1 MNKLFKLDNRLS
13 VCAEFVRQDSALA
26 DIGTDHA
33 YLPVWLAKKK
43 IIKSAVAADVRP
55 LPLKSGRENIEKYNC
70 SDIVTTR
77 LSDGL
82 NEISSGEADDI
93 VIAGMGAE
101 LICSIIDRAEWLKN
115 PDKHLILQPMT
126 KAHVL
131 RKYLTDNGFEI
142 ISEKAC
148 THAGKNY
155 SVMLS
160 VYSGTIKKYDVAFYY
175 IGMLDSE
182 DELAKSYMKQVL
194 KKLTF
199 KSNGRKHDGK
209 DASELDKAIDE
220 IKERFGVDL
229 NGNG

>member
-1 MNKLFKLDNRLS
+1 MNKLFTLDNRLS
-13 VCAEFVRQDSALA
+13 ACADFVRKDAKLA

-33 YLPVWLAKKK
+33 YLPVWLAKNN

-55 LPLKSGRENIEKYNC
+55 LPLKSGYENIKKYNC
-70 SDIVTTR
+70 TDIVTTR

-82 NEISSGEADDI
+82 NEIFPDETDDI
-93 VIAGMGAE
+93 VMAGMGAE
-101 LICSIIDRAEWLKN
+101 LICNIIDRAEWLKN

-131 RKYLTDNGFEI
+131 REYLTQNGFEI
-142 ISEKAC
+142 IKEKPC

-155 SVMLS
+155 TVILS
-160 VYSGTIKKYDVAFYY
+160 VYSGETEKHDVPFYY
-175 IGMLDSE
+175 IGKLDSE
-182 DELAKSYMKQVL
+182 DELAKAYMKQVL

-209 DASELDKAIDE
+209 DSSDLDKAIEE
-220 IKERFGVDL
+220 IKERFGVEI